1 MCHSAPNSRP
11 TPPAPR
17 VCRSAGA
24 PAAAATPTHNAD
36 LYSAVVDDMSKP
48 EPVAAPL
55 ACDTR
60 VKVVGLAKAA
70 QYNGQSGVVKAF
82 DRDAGRY
89 EVVLKSGKELKIKRD
104 NMELV
109 DGAVKGGFLSGK
121 QPKASGATGPEVVR
135 PTGKK
140 EGVLDGMKSL
150 NIDQQKVPEWMK
162 PNEDLLKK
170 VNEDK
175 ELASG
180 VNNAKINK
188 AIEEVSKDPQAWL
201 KYQDDPEI
209 KSYFGK
215 MMGLFGKQF
224 EEHEKKK
231 AATAPSTGGAAAAGD
246 PIEEIFTSGA
256 IKTKEAATKKAMVSI
271 AVYPATH
278 FGRIFASSARCALL
292 PAAAVH
298 SRAPPRNER
307 ARRQPAGGV
316 ELAGG
321 TCGAATSRLQFGF
334 PELWG
339 HMVPLTMLRA
349 RADPGDIVVR
359 GGGSQA
365 QGHGRQGCCRHPPPA
380 LAEAPGYHR
389 LF

>member
-1 MCHSAPNSRP
+1 
-11 TPPAPR
+11 
-17 VCRSAGA
+17 
-24 PAAAATPTHNAD
+24 
-36 LYSAVVDDMSKP
+36 MSKP

-55 ACDTR
+55 AADTR

-70 QYNGQSGVVKAF
+70 QYNGQSGLVKGF
-82 DRDAGRY
+82 DREAGRY

-121 QPKASGATGPEVVR
+121 QPKASGAAGPEVVR

-150 NIDQQKVPEWMK
+150 NIDQEKVPEWMK

-188 AIEEVSKDPQAWL
+188 AIDEVSKDPQAWL

-224 EEHEKKK
+224 EEHEKKN
-231 AATAPSTGGAAAAGD
+231 AATAPSKGGAAGVATTAAD
-246 PIEEIFTSGA
+246 HPMEEIFTSGA
-256 IKTKEAATKKAMVSI
+256 IKTKEAATKKAMVPLLTCI
-271 AVYPATH
+271 
-278 FGRIFASSARCALL
+278 FLRIL
-292 PAAAVH
+292 PA
-298 SRAPPRNER
+298 
-307 ARRQPAGGV
+307 
-316 ELAGG
+316 
-321 TCGAATSRLQFGF
+321 
-334 PELWG
+334 
-339 HMVPLTMLRA
+339 
-349 RADPGDIVVR
+349 
-359 GGGSQA
+359 
-365 QGHGRQGCCRHPPPA
+365 
-380 LAEAPGYHR
+380 
-389 LF
+389 